1 MIGLKDVITMNK
13 KKRRFNSS
21 YLFIGPYAI
30 IFFTFVILLIAISI
44 FLSFTYYD
52 TVNPPQFIGLRNY
65 INLFTQDV
73 EFMQY
78 ALPNT
83 IKYAIII
90 GPVGYILSFLL
101 AWILAQLPKRLRNVL
116 AIIIYS
122 PSLTSG
128 VLMSVVWRVIFSGD
142 SRGYLNYLLL
152 NWGLINE
159 PVQFLQSPSWI
170 FGIMVFVGLWG
181 SMGIGFLAMLSG
193 ILNNDKEV
201 YEAAYVDG
209 IKNRFQEIIYI
220 TIPTMKP
227 QMLFG
232 AIMAMVGTFNASGV
246 ATALSG
252 AYPSPQY
259 AGWLIVD
266 HMNDF
271 AFTKFEMGYASALSV
286 VLLLIVLIFNRVCYK
301 LFGTKD

>member
-1 MIGLKDVITMNK
+1 MNK

>member
-1 MIGLKDVITMNK
+1 MSKAVALKFKNK
-13 KKRRFNSS
+13 LKKFNTS
-21 YLFIGPYAI
+21 YFFIAPYAI
-30 IFFTFVILLIAISI
+30 IFFVFVILLIIISI
-44 FLSFTYYD
+44 VLSFTYYD
-52 TVNPPQFIGLRNY
+52 TVNPPVFIGLKNY
-65 INLFTQDV
+65 INLFTQDS

-83 IKYAIII
+83 IKYALII

-101 AWILAQLPKRLRNVL
+101 AWMLAQLPRRLRNVL

-128 VLMSVVWRVIFSGD
+128 VLMSVVWRVIFNGD
-142 SRGYLNYLLL
+142 SRGYLNYVLL
-152 NWGLINE
+152 NAGFINE
-159 PVQFLQSPSWI
+159 PIQFLQSPSWI
-170 FGIMVFVGLWG
+170 FGIMIFVGLWG

-209 IKNRFQEIIYI
+209 IRNRFQEIIYI

-232 AIMAMVGTFNASGV
+232 AIMAMVGTFNAAGV

-252 AYPSPQY
+252 SYPSPQY

-286 VLLLIVLIFNRVCYK
+286 VLLLIVLVFNRLCYK
-301 LFGTKD
+301 LFGTKE

>member
-1 MIGLKDVITMNK
+1 MN

-142 SRGYLNYLLL
+142 SRGYLNYVLL

-246 ATALSG
+246 ASALSG

-266 HMNDF
+266 HMNDYG
-271 AFTKFEMGYASALSV
+271 FTKFEMGYASALSV